1 MKSTVANRLAHESY
15 SILKYYFTLSFSLRH
30 FFKLNAIIHVG
41 APLEPSIYHFAND
54 KWVS

>member
-30 FFKLNAIIHVG
+30 FFKLNAIINVG